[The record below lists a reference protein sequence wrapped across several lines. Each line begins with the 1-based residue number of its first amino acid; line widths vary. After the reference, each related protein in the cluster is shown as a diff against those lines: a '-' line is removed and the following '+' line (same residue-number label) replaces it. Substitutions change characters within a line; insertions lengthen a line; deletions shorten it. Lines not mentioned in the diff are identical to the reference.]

1 MDEEVGLGVPLGQL
15 PVALPHDV
23 RQVPELGNDLSPTDV
38 HEGPVEDHLPRGGG
52 QQVLTAQN
60 VGDAHRGVV
69 NGVDQGVEG
78 LTARA
83 HDDVV
88 RHAACLE
95 GDGAADQVGEGDVLV
110 RHPHPQDGQATL
122 GAEGVLLLLGQIA
135 VEAVVAEL
143 GVLATLT
150 MARLDLLGGGEGL
163 VQVARRQQLGGHL
176 LVQVHA
182 LGLAVG
188 LMRAPFTH
196 ALVPVQAQP
205 GQGVQDG
212 VEGLLGVTG
221 GVGVLDPEDEGAAG
235 VAGVSPVEQAGA
247 HHAHVRGSR
256 G

>member
-1 MDEEVGLGVPLGQL
+1 MDEEVGLRVSLGQL
-15 PVALPHDV
+15 PIALPHDV
-23 RQVPELGNDLSPTDV
+23 GQVAELGNNLSPTDV
-38 HEGPVEDHLPRGGG
+38 HEGPVEDHLPRSGG
-52 QQVLTAQN
+52 QQVLTSQN
-60 VGDAHRGVV
+60 MGDAHRGIV

-78 LTARA
+78 LTTCA
-83 HDDVV
+83 HNDVV
-88 RHAACLE
+88 RNATGLE
-95 GDGAADQVGEGDVLV
+95 GDGAADQVGEGDVLL
-110 RHPHPQDGQATL
+110 RHPHPQDGQAPF

-135 VEAVVAEL
+135 VETVVTQL
-143 GVLATLT
+143 GVLTALT
-150 MARLDLLGGGEGL
+150 VTGLDLLGGGEGL

-188 LMRAPFTH
+188 LMRAALTH
-196 ALVPVQAQP
+196 TLVPVQAQP

-221 GVGVLDPEDEGAAG
+221 GVGVLDPEDEGATGMAG
-235 VAGVSPVEQAGA
+235 VGPVEQAGA